1 MDIPSLN
8 TEAVAVME
16 QIDKL
21 NLKKLWEY
29 DSLDAARAKML
40 ELDNYIKGVYEH
52 QGNRCE
58 IMIPSSDVAGKIFY
72 FTSFQLYQLQLICDI

>member
-29 DSLDAARAKML
+29 DSLDAARANML

-52 QGNRCE
+52 QGSRCE
-58 IMIPSSDVAGKIFY
+58 MMIPSSDVAGETLTMHHVSNINY
-72 FTSFQLYQLQLICDI
+72 NISVT